1 VAGAADAQV
10 LIEAVLKDSVTG
22 ALNNLEQDAKRAG
35 ENSEAHL
42 TNRFGGAMKLIGGL
56 AVSAGAALVT
66 MIGQGVAGAMEAEA
80 AAAQLDAVIKSTGN
94 AAGVSKEAL
103 KAYADQVQL
112 NTKFTAEQVTA
123 TQSMLLTFTNIGAK
137 GGIFDQATQAAID
150 MAAALGGEAKDKA
163 LMLGKAL
170 NDPVQGI
177 SALTRVGVTFS
188 ESQKEVIKEMAKT
201 GDVAGAQK
209 LILAE
214 LTKEFGGS
222 ATAAGKTMAGQLAI
236 AKNAFGEV
244 TEEIG
249 VKLLPV
255 LTKILQWVVANM
267 PAIQSGVTK
276 AMDFVSKV
284 FQEVKKDVDT
294 VVAAFNLI
302 VNAVKAVASGISAGT
317 KAVKTAT
324 ENLWATIKGVF
335 INVTKFFTD
344 IGKAIIDG
352 IVAGIKAAPKAVADA
367 LGGVVNGAVQG
378 VKDLLGIKSPSTVF
392 AEIGKFM
399 MEGLALGIIQNIGKV
414 LDALGQL
421 ARIVKSEAA
430 GILGDVGG
438 GIQTIATSGGDPFKV
453 ASGAMQIFAPFAEMA
468 EDILEPLKAA
478 FDKLIPVLE
487 PLAEGLATIV
497 VAVEPVVTAFVDGIA
512 PVAEALG
519 EMLKELAPLVLA
531 LMEAIAP
538 VIRFLGQTLGALLR
552 ALMPVIRVVVDIL
565 TPVFRALGVVL
576 DALIEAIR
584 YVVKI
589 ISFGTIDIRPATPK
603 TPEVAEPEV
612 ATPDVDTSPPP
623 VPVPEP
629 RGVSLPGI
637 GIQSA
642 VATPIV
648 ESARILKDVAST
660 FLGGVN
666 VFVSATARHDA
677 AIARF
682 DATITRL
689 EQAAANGTA
698 GLRYA

>member
-10 LIEAVLKDSVTG
+10 YIEAVLKDSVTG
-22 ALNNLEQDAKRAG
+22 ALNDLEQDAKRVS
-35 ENSEAHL
+35 ENSEAHI
-42 TNRFGGAMKLIGGL
+42 TNRFGGAMKLLGGL

-103 KAYADQVQL
+103 KAYADQMQL

-123 TQSMLLTFTNIGAK
+123 TQSMLLTFTNIGAS

-163 LMLGKAL
+163 LLLGKAL
-170 NDPVQGI
+170 NDPVQGV

-188 ESQKEVIKEMAKT
+188 ESQKEVIKKLAET
-201 GDVAGAQK
+201 GNVAGAQK

-214 LTKEFGGS
+214 LSKEFGGS

-267 PAIQSGVTK
+267 PAIQSGIGK

-284 FQEVKKDVDT
+284 FQAVKKDVDT

-302 VNAVKAVASGISAGT
+302 VDAVKTVAAGINAGT

-378 VKDLLGIKSPSTVF
+378 VKDLLGIKSPSRVF
-392 AEIGKFM
+392 AEIGSFIVQGLTVGL
-399 MEGLALGIIQNIGKV
+399 EGEAPAFLTAVNNLANAAITAI
-414 LDALGQL
+414 
-421 ARIVKSEAA
+421 ARIRDGNVLSGIQGLVSGIASIFQA
-430 GILGDVGG
+430 GTSPVLKAVGG
-438 GIQTIATSGGDPFKV
+438 
-453 ASGAMQIFAPFAEMA
+453 
-468 EDILEPLKAA
+468 
-478 FDKLIPVLE
+478 
-487 PLAEGLATIV
+487 
-497 VAVEPVVTAFVDGIA
+497 
-512 PVAEALG
+512 
-519 EMLKELAPLVLA
+519 
-531 LMEAIAP
+531 
-538 VIRFLGQTLGALLR
+538 FLGAISAAIQGWIVAGPLGALLGFIG
-552 ALMPVIRVVVDIL
+552 AAVSWVVSL
-565 TPVFRALGVVL
+565 
-576 DALIEAIR
+576 
-584 YVVKI
+584 
-589 ISFGTIDIRPATPK
+589 FGGKPTAAPAAPEIPPA
-603 TPEVAEPEV
+603 PEVTIPEIEPPKWE
-612 ATPDVDTSPPP
+612 PPQQS
-623 VPVPEP
+623 
-629 RGVSLPGI
+629 GMSMPGI
-637 GIQSA
+637 SIQSA

-648 ESARILKDVAST
+648 EGARIIRDAGASFQGSVNAFGTTVAR
-660 FLGGVN
+660 
-666 VFVSATARHDA
+666 ADA
-677 AIARF
+677 MYLRVEAMFA
-682 DATITRL
+682 RL

>member
-22 ALNNLEQDAKRAG
+22 ALNDLENNAKTAG
-35 ENSEAHL
+35 ENTEGHIS
-42 TNRFGGAMKLIGGL
+42 NRVGGAVKLLGGL
-56 AVSAGAALVT
+56 AISAGAALVT
-66 MIGQGVAGAMEAEA
+66 MLGDGVAGAMEAEA
-80 AAAQLDAVIKSTGN
+80 AMAQLDAVIASTGN
-94 AAGVSKEAL
+94 AAGVSKDSL
-103 KAYADQVQL
+103 KALADQVQL
-112 NTKFTAEQVTA
+112 TTKFTAEQVTA
-123 TQSMLLTFTNIGAK
+123 TQSMLLTFTNIGSK
-137 GGIFDQATQAAID
+137 GGVFDQATQAAID

-170 NDPVQGI
+170 NDPVAGI

-188 ESQKEVIKEMAKT
+188 ESQKEVIKKLAET

-267 PAIQSGVTK
+267 PAIQSGIGK

-284 FQEVKKDVDT
+284 FQAAKKDVDT

-302 VNAVKAVASGISAGT
+302 VGAVTTVANGISNGT
-317 KAVKTAT
+317 KTVKTVT
-324 ENLWATIKGVF
+324 EKLWATIKGVF
-335 INVTKFFTD
+335 INVTKFFSD
-344 IGKAIIDG
+344 IGKNIIEG
-352 IVAGIKAAPKAVADA
+352 IWSGITNAKKWFEDKLGAFVNA
-367 LGGVVNGAVQG
+367 LPQF

-392 AEIGKFM
+392 AEIGRFM

-430 GILGDVGG
+430 GILGDVGS
-438 GIQTIATSGGDPFKV
+438 GIQTIATSGGDPFKI

-468 EDILEPLKAA
+468 EEILEPLKAA

-603 TPEVAEPEV
+603 APEVEEPEV

-648 ESARILKDVAST
+648 ESARILKDVAGA
-660 FLGGVN
+660 FQAQVAAFGGHVGN
-666 VFVSATARHDA
+666 FGGFVAEVRALA
-677 AIARF
+677 ADLRAN
-682 DATITRL
+682 
-689 EQAAANGTA
+689 AANGTA